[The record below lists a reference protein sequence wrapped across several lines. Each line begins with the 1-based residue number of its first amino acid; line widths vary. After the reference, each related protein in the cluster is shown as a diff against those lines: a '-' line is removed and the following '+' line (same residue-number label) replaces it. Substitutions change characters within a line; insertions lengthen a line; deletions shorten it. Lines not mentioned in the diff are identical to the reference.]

1 MFLQPFISN
10 HYFLDWRIIFSVF
23 FAIQLLETIFFCF
36 FVFAFDGYFHL
47 VYKSILSSISF
58 QNFKDINISNA
69 GFHIFIWETFSSQSF
84 STLLLIQGFFPP
96 ILYIF
101 SSSFQKFYSD
111 VSKCFVLHPLSL
123 FFFDLQSFQILW
135 LDFVGQFW

>member
-1 MFLQPFISN
+1 MASSGHRKKKKENI
-10 HYFLDWRIIFSVF
+10 DWWENTQETS
-23 FAIQLLETIFFCF
+23 FAL
-36 FVFAFDGYFHL
+36 
-47 VYKSILSSISF
+47 
-58 QNFKDINISNA
+58 
-69 GFHIFIWETFSSQSF
+69 SF

-135 LDFVGQFW
+135 LDFVGQF